1 MSRRREDE
9 KGGKMNKNENRS
21 CNASK
26 ATDFDRLHLYI
37 NDVLF
42 DRRSRCLSIIY

>member
-21 CNASK
+21 CNFLTFFNFYLQTNHNYSNKTMVA
-26 ATDFDRLHLYI
+26 
-37 NDVLF
+37 
-42 DRRSRCLSIIY
+42 RS